1 MIFPRLCSQ
10 LIVNRHSTKKA
21 RGGFQDNQPMGF
33 VSKGSR
39 VKKDEKSNSE
49 QVRLKAVLKLEIPRA
64 GRDRRS

>member
-1 MIFPRLCSQ
+1 M
-10 LIVNRHSTKKA
+10 
-21 RGGFQDNQPMGF
+21 QDNQPMGF

-49 QVRLKAVLKLEIPRA
+49 QVKLKAVLKLEIPRA